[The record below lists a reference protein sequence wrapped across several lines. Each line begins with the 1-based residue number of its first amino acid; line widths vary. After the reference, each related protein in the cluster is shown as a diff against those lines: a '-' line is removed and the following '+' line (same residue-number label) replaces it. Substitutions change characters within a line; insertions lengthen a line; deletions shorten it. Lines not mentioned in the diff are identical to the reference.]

1 MSFHPTRN
9 REFQKSSKKIQKI
22 KKHHSSCMSSQ
33 IGLGKAVKVS
43 EKKLSFQSFL
53 LDPESRIP
61 KKMAKKIKKLKNTIR
76 ASFLAKSG

>member
-1 MSFHPTRN
+1 
-9 REFQKSSKKIQKI
+9 
-22 KKHHSSCMSSQ
+22 MSSQ
-33 IGLGKAVKVS
+33 IGLGKAEKVS